1 MLQSHVPVKEEVKEP
16 IQVNVWKPEHY
27 EENRETKTRA
37 ENIKAVYQNDIAA
50 AWAAGKHRAVLGV
63 YIKARYNH
71 APFWVLCPQSITK

>member
-16 IQVNVWKPEHY
+16 SQVNVWKPEHY

-63 YIKARYNH
+63 YIKSRYNH
-71 APFWVLCPQSITK
+71 APFLV